1 MKLIV
6 EADGVTLND
15 SEVDCNGHSD
25 NGNSEELKALKEEK
39 EQLERKCAS
48 LELE

>member
-1 MKLIV
+1 MV
-6 EADGVTLND
+6 EAGGVTVND
-15 SEVDCNGHSD
+15 SEVVCNGYSD

-48 LELE
+48 LE